1 MSRLSTLL
9 LRLRVRLDAH
19 PKLTQRA
26 ILIAVLAAALLIAL
40 VPGAAFARGGGG
52 GHAGGGGG
60 GGGGGHSGG
69 GGFGG
74 GGFGGGGGTHGTG
87 GTGGGGGY
95 TGGGGFGGG
104 FGGFGLWWLPFLFW
118 GGGGLLT
125 FVLFILLLTWLAN
138 SGRRSRP
145 YQQTWE
151 PEPTWAPSTA
161 RLDPEPGLASIAGAD
176 PAFDREHFLDRVRHA
191 FFTLQQAWEA
201 RDLAPARSFMGRGL
215 YLGWLTQVRQLVA
228 LHKVN
233 RMEDVAITD
242 LGFAAAN
249 HGSRYDH
256 VTVRVD
262 ASAADYEVDERD
274 GRVIFGDRVQRP
286 FTEYWTFERT
296 SGTSTPAKGLLDQT
310 CPNCGAPA
318 EINEVGEC
326 AYCRAAIT
334 SGRYDWVLARID
346 QADQWEAHAADA
358 VYGAAAQTAVEPEAR
373 AGVAAIAERDPGFDT
388 DAFLERFEMAYFLVQ
403 QALQDGDLEP
413 VRPYLAGDL
422 AGRWNREVAVLGEQR
437 RHLLLENLNVQGVEL
452 EHAQVAAGSDIVVVQ
467 VVSVATRQV
476 VGADGQRVAGD
487 GVDQRLT
494 EHWTLSRPT
503 GTRTPE
509 AGGVLAHRC
518 PSCGEPLSVDELGH
532 CKSCKAAINAGDLDW
547 AIVAVDPESWW
558 TRSELGL
565 VRVL

>member
-1 MSRLSTLL
+1 MKNRLTTQL
-9 LRLRVRLDAH
+9 LRLRVRVEAH
-19 PKLTQRA
+19 PEWTRLAVVIGVLT
-26 ILIAVLAAALLIAL
+26 AVLVVAF
-40 VPGAAFARGGGG
+40 VPGNALAR
-52 GHAGGGGG
+52 

-69 GGFGG
+69 GGLGGGGHSSGGGGLGGGGGTTGGGG
-74 GGFGGGGGTHGTG
+74 GGFGGL
-87 GTGGGGGY
+87 
-95 TGGGGFGGG
+95 GGGGFGRG
-104 FGGFGLWWLPFLFW
+104 FGGLGTWWLPFLFW

-125 FVLFILLLTWLAN
+125 FVLFILLLSFLAN
-138 SGRRSRP
+138 AGRGARTP
-145 YQQTWE
+145 QTWE
-151 PEPTWAPSTA
+151 PEPVSGPPAA
-161 RLDPEPGLASIAGAD
+161 RLDPDPGLTAIAAAD
-176 PAFDREHFLDRVRHA
+176 PAFDGQRFLDRVRHA
-191 FFTLQQAWEA
+191 FFTLQKAWET
-201 RDLAPARSFMGRGL
+201 RDLGPARPFMGRGL

-233 RMEDVAITD
+233 RMEDVAITN
-242 LGFAAAN
+242 LEFAAAN
-249 HGSRYDH
+249 HGRRYDH
-256 VTVRVD
+256 VTVRID

-274 GRVIFGDRVQRP
+274 GRVIFGDRGQRP

-296 SGTSTPAKGLLDQT
+296 TGTSTPAKGLLDQT

-334 SGRYDWVLARID
+334 SGRYDWVLARIY
-346 QADQWEAHAADA
+346 QADQWEANAAEA
-358 VYGAAAQTAVEPEAR
+358 VYGDAAQTAVEPEAR
-373 AGVAAIAERDPGFDT
+373 AGVAAIAEGDPAFDA

-413 VRPYLAGDL
+413 VRSYLAGDL
-422 AGRWNREVAVLGEQR
+422 AGRWNREVGLLGERHQ
-437 RHLLLENLNVQGVEL
+437 HLLLENLNVQGVEL
-452 EHAQVAAGSDIVVVQ
+452 EHAQVAAGNDVVVVR

-476 VGADGQRVAGD
+476 VGADGRRVAGD

-494 EHWTLSRPT
+494 EHWTLSRPA
-503 GTRTPE
+503 GTRTPD

-518 PSCGEPLSVDELGH
+518 PSCGEPLAVDELGH

-547 AIVAVDPESWW
+547 AIVTVEPESWW

>member
-1 MSRLSTLL
+1 MNHLSTHL

-19 PKLTQRA
+19 PEWTRRA
-26 ILIAVLAAALLIAL
+26 IFIGVLTAALLVAL
-40 VPGAAFARGGGG
+40 LPGAAFARGGGG

-60 GGGGGHSGG
+60 GGHVSGG
-69 GGFGG
+69 GGGG
-74 GGFGGGGGTHGTG
+74 GGVHTGGGS
-87 GTGGGGGY
+87 TGGGGGY
-95 TGGGGFGGG
+95 TGGGGFGRGG

-125 FVLFILLLTWLAN
+125 FVLFILLLTFLAN
-138 SGRRSRP
+138 AGRGSRP
-145 YQQTWE
+145 DQTWE
-151 PEPTWAPSTA
+151 PQPIAAPPAA
-161 RLDPEPGLASIAGAD
+161 RLDPEPGLAAIGAAD
-176 PAFDREHFLDRVRHA
+176 PAFDRRRFLDRVRNA
-191 FFTLQQAWEA
+191 FFTLQQAWET
-201 RDLAPARSFMGRGL
+201 RDLTPARPFMGRGL
-215 YLGWLTQVRQLVA
+215 YLGWLTQVRQLVT

-233 RMEDVAITD
+233 RMEDLAITNVE
-242 LGFAAAN
+242 FAAAN
-249 HGSRYDH
+249 HGQRYDH
-256 VTVRVD
+256 VTVRID

-274 GRVIFGDRVQRP
+274 GRVVFGDRVQRP

-296 SGTSTPAKGLLDQT
+296 TGTSTPAKGLLDQT

-346 QADQWEAHAADA
+346 QADQWEANAADA
-358 VYGAAAQTAVEPEAR
+358 VYGDASQTAVEPEAR
-373 AGVAAIAERDPGFDT
+373 AGVAAIAERDPGFDS

-422 AGRWNREVAVLGEQR
+422 AGRWSREVALLGDQR

-452 EHAQVAAGSDIVVVQ
+452 EHAQVAAGNDVVVVR

-494 EHWTLSRPT
+494 EHWTLSRPA

-518 PSCGEPLSVDELGH
+518 PSCGEPLAVDELGH

-547 AIVAVDPESWW
+547 SIAAVEPESWW